1 MLVDKIYCNR
11 ENRAK
16 LKPLGITLI
25 AKPPG
30 RTPSLKNHIRSGER
44 NLIKGKFGQAKT
56 ASGN

>member
-1 MLVDKIYCNR
+1 MLVDKICCTR

-16 LKPLGITLI
+16 LKPLGIALI
-25 AKPPG
+25 GKPLTSP
-30 RTPSLKNHIRSGER
+30 PALKTHIISGER